1 MHGKWIPKFTNF
13 INNSYE
19 EDLNDIR
26 TILTFL
32 HLKRLVSRVAK
43 LDEYIGRQDDRKSVR
58 LKFCTSVAW
67 YLFEMC
73 AAFLAGALIY
83 AVFFMFGI
91 DPGVPP

>member
-19 EDLNDIR
+19 EDLSDIR
-26 TILTFL
+26 TILTLL
-32 HLKRLVSRVAK
+32 HLKCLMSRVAM

-58 LKFCTSVAW
+58 LKFCVCVVW
-67 YLFEMC
+67 YLLALFV
-73 AAFLAGALIY
+73 AFLAGALIY

-91 DPGVPP
+91 DLGVPP

>member
-1 MHGKWIPKFTNF
+1 MHGKWFHKFTNF

-19 EDLNDIR
+19 DDLNDIR

-32 HLKRLVSRVAK
+32 HLKCLMSRVAM
-43 LDEYIGRQDDRKSVR
+43 LNEYIGRQDDRKSVR
-58 LKFCTSVAW
+58 LKFCTSAAW
-67 YLFEMC
+67 YLLEIC

-91 DPGVPP
+91 DLGEPP

>member
-13 INNSYE
+13 INNNYE
-19 EDLNDIR
+19 DDLNDIR
-26 TILTFL
+26 NILTTL

-58 LKFCTSVAW
+58 LKFCVCVVW
-67 YLFEMC
+67 YLLVVFV
-73 AAFLAGALIY
+73 AFLAGALFY

>member
-19 EDLNDIR
+19 EDLSGIR

-32 HLKRLVSRVAK
+32 HLKCLMSRVAM

-58 LKFCTSVAW
+58 LKFCVCVAW
-67 YLFEMC
+67 YLLAVFV
-73 AAFLAGALIY
+73 AFLAGALIY